1 MVCGKGAFGCPD
13 PLQYI
18 CSQNLQILQ
27 PGMNNFTIS
36 DIENLTRIKA
46 HTLRIWEQRYNLLV
60 PKRTET
66 GHRYYDGE
74 DLKSILRVAWLYHHD
89 YKISRI
95 SKMSLE
101 EIREKALGLD
111 NNSIGPEQLLNR
123 LLESSIDFNEQEF
136 MQTLDQSIA
145 QQGFQSTMLQ
155 IIFPFLKKLGLFWLT
170 GHVIPSQEHFASAL
184 IIRKLLYETDQLPQQ
199 LNTGK
204 RKVVLFTPVGEH
216 HEIPLLFVRYL
227 MKKTG
232 IRMAYLGANIP
243 VETLKDYCIKKKQVT
258 EIYFHLITNLTRT
271 DLTVYLEQL
280 HREIPEVGI
289 YFSGIRPDI
298 TSRLP
303 DGVYYLDSQEAILN
317 YTR

>member
-1 MVCGKGAFGCPD
+1 
-13 PLQYI
+13 
-18 CSQNLQILQ
+18 
-27 PGMNNFTIS
+27 MNNFTIS

-95 SKMSLE
+95 SKMSAD

-111 NNSIGPEQLLNR
+111 HTPLAPEQLLNR
-123 LLESSIDFNEQEF
+123 LLECSIDFDESSF
-136 MQTLDQSIA
+136 IQTLNQSIQ
-145 QQGFQSTMLQ
+145 QQGFSATMLQ

-184 IIRKLLYETDQLPQQ
+184 IIRKILFETDQLPQPIY
-199 LNTGK
+199 TGK
-204 RKVVLFTPVGEH
+204 RKVVLFTPLGEH

-227 MKKTG
+227 MKKNSV
-232 IRMAYLGANIP
+232 RVAYLGANISN
-243 VETLKDYCIKKKQVT
+243 EILKDYCTKKKLVT
-258 EIYFHLITNLTRT
+258 ELYFHLITNLTRT
-271 DLTVYLEQL
+271 DLSDYLQQL
-280 HREIPEVGI
+280 RKDIPGVMI

-298 TSRLP
+298 TFRLP
-303 DGVYYLDSQEAILN
+303 PDMYYLDSQEAILN